1 MGHGLTVDGLKS
13 RDVVTAIAEI
23 SSQIIDDS
31 YKCKVCNQF
40 NIIEEHKKEQ
50 TAVCHWTSWSIHWA
64 QT

>member
-31 YKCKVCNQF
+31 YKCRVCNQF

-50 TAVCHWTSWSIHWA
+50 TTVCH
-64 QT
+64 